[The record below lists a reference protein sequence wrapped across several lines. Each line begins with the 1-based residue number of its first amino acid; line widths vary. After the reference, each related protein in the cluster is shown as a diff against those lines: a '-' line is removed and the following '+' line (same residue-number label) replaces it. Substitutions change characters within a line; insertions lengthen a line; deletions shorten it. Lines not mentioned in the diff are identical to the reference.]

1 MAPAG
6 VHAWCRVEWLVRETV
21 VDEDGDQSLFVER
34 IAALD
39 LGKAVL
45 EACVR
50 LPHPSKPGRRVQEV
64 RSFETRTRQL
74 LALADWLRCEQVT
87 TVVMESTSDYWKGVY
102 YLLEAE
108 GFDCQL
114 ANARE
119 VKNVPGRPKTDKA
132 DAVWLAKV
140 AERGMFRPSLVHPE
154 PIRRLRDFT
163 RYRRSLVRDRSR
175 EKQRVEKLLEDAQIK
190 LSSVISDLFGVSGRD
205 MLNALAAGQRDP
217 RVLADLARTS
227 MRGKT
232 PLLVE
237 ALTGFFTAHHGE
249 LLAMMLA
256 NIDRLSEQ
264 ITVLDTRIEE
274 LVAPF
279 CHQVE
284 QLAEIP
290 GIGSI
295 GAAELIGEVG
305 VDMTRFPTAAHLVSW
320 AKFAPAV
327 HESAGTKKQK
337 KRPKGNP
344 WLAATLGNAA
354 GAQTRA
360 RTFLGARY
368 RRIARRRGKGKAM
381 VAVGNSILTIVW
393 HLLSDPDS
401 RFHDLGAD
409 YYETRINAER
419 RARNLASALQAVT
432 GQKII
437 IHGGKAIIV
446 EPEAA

>member
-1 MAPAG
+1 M
-6 VHAWCRVEWLVRETV
+6 E
-21 VDEDGDQSLFVER
+21 EDGGQGLYVER

-64 RSFETRTRQL
+64 RTYPTRTAQL
-74 LALADWLRCEQVT
+74 LELADWLRCNQVT

-102 YLLEAE
+102 FLLEAE
-108 GFDCQL
+108 GFDCQV

-119 VKNVPGRPKTDKA
+119 VKNVPGRAKTDKA

-190 LSSVISDLFGVSGRD
+190 LSSVISDIFGVSGRA

-217 RVLADLARTS
+217 KALADLARAS
-227 MRGKT
+227 MRGKIAV
-232 PLLVE
+232 LRE
-237 ALTGFFTAHHGE
+237 ALTGFFTDHHAV
-249 LLAMMLA
+249 LLAMMLD
-256 NIDRLSEQ
+256 NIDRLTAQ
-264 ITVLDTRIEE
+264 ITALEKQIEE

-279 CHQVE
+279 CRQVE
-284 QLAEIP
+284 QLAEVP
-290 GIGSI
+290 GVGRI
-295 GAAELIGEVG
+295 GAAELIAEIG
-305 VDMTRFPTAAHLVSW
+305 VDMTRFSTAAHLVSW

-337 KRPKGNP
+337 RRPKGNP

-354 GAQTRA
+354 GALTRSH
-360 RTFLGARY
+360 TFLGARY

-381 VAVGNSILTIVW
+381 VAVGNSMLTIAW
-393 HLLSDPDS
+393 HLLSDPTAT
-401 RFHDLGAD
+401 FHDLGAD
-409 YYETRINAER
+409 YYETRINPER
-419 RARNLASALQAVT
+419 RARNLAAALQAVT
-432 GQKII
+432 GQKIV
-437 IHGGKAIIV
+437 IHNSKAIII
-446 EPEAA
+446 ETAAA

>member
-1 MAPAG
+1 MEEVA
-6 VHAWCRVEWLVRETV
+6 EQELY
-21 VDEDGDQSLFVER
+21 VER

-50 LPHPSKPGRRVQEV
+50 LPHPTRAGRRVQEV
-64 RSFETRTRQL
+64 RSYPTTTARL
-74 LALADWLRCEQVT
+74 LELADWLRCNQIER
-87 TVVMESTSDYWKGVY
+87 VVMESTSSYWKGVY
-102 YLLEAE
+102 FLLEAE
-108 GFDCQL
+108 GFDCQV

-119 VKNVPGRPKTDKA
+119 VKNVPGRPKTDRI

-175 EKQRVEKLLEDAQIK
+175 ERQRVEKLLEDAQIK
-190 LSSVISDLFGVSGRD
+190 LGSVISDIFGVSGRA
-205 MLNALAAGQRDP
+205 MLDALAAGQRDP
-217 RVLADLARTS
+217 RVLAELARGS

-232 PLLVE
+232 AALLE
-237 ALTGFFTAHHGE
+237 ALTGFFTDHHGE
-249 LLAMMLA
+249 LLTMMLD
-256 NIDRLSEQ
+256 NIDRLTAQ
-264 ITVLDTRIEE
+264 ISALEARIEE

-284 QLAEIP
+284 QLAEIT
-290 GIGSI
+290 GIGRI
-295 GAAELIGEVG
+295 GAAEVIGEVG
-305 VDMTRFPTAAHLVSW
+305 VDMTRFASAAHLVSW

-337 KRPKGNP
+337 RRPKGNP
-344 WLAATLGNAA
+344 WLGATLGNAS
-354 GAQTRA
+354 GSITRSH
-360 RTFLGARY
+360 TFLGARY
-368 RRIARRRGKGKAM
+368 RRVARRRGKGKAI

-393 HLLSDPDS
+393 HLLSDPDA

-409 YYETRINAER
+409 YYDTRINAER
-419 RARNLASALQAVT
+419 RARNLATALEAVT
-432 GQKII
+432 GQKILI
-437 IHGGKAIIV
+437 REGKVVVID
-446 EPEAA
+446 AA

>member
-6 VHAWCRVEWLVRETV
+6 DHACVSVDGEMVMDEVE
-21 VDEDGDQSLFVER
+21 DQGLYVER

-64 RSFETRTRQL
+64 RTFATRTAQL
-74 LALADWLRCEQVT
+74 LELADWLRCNQVT
-87 TVVMESTSDYWKGVY
+87 RVVMESTGDYWKGVY
-102 YLLEAE
+102 FLLEAE
-108 GFDCQL
+108 GLECQL

-119 VKNVPGRPKTDKA
+119 VKNVPGRAKTDKA
-132 DAVWLAKV
+132 DVVWLCKV

-154 PIRRLRDFT
+154 PIRRLRDLT
-163 RYRRSLVRDRSR
+163 RYRRSLVRDRTR

-190 LSSVISDLFGVSGRD
+190 LSSVISDIFGVSGRD
-205 MLNALAAGQRDP
+205 MLDALAAGQRDP
-217 RVLADLARTS
+217 KVLADLARTR

-232 PLLVE
+232 AVLTE
-237 ALTGFFTAHHGE
+237 ALTGFFTDHHAM
-249 LLAMMLA
+249 LLAMMLD
-256 NIDRLSEQ
+256 NIDRLTAQ
-264 ITVLDTRIEE
+264 IDTLEARIGEV
-274 LVAPF
+274 VAPF
-279 CHQVE
+279 WRQVE

-290 GIGSI
+290 GIGRT
-295 GAAELIGEVG
+295 GAAELIGEIG
-305 VDMTRFPTAAHLVSW
+305 VDMTRFPDAAHLVSW

-327 HESAGTKKQK
+327 HESAGTKKQR

-354 GAQTRA
+354 GALTRTH
-360 RTFLGARY
+360 TFLGARY

-393 HLLSDPDS
+393 HLLSNPEAG
-401 RFHDLGAD
+401 FHDLGAD
-409 YYETRINAER
+409 YYDTRINPER
-419 RARNLASALQAVT
+419 RARSLAAALEAET

-437 IHGGKAIIV
+437 IRGGKAIIID
-446 EPEAA
+446 PEAA